1 MENAT
6 MTYQGDPQDPRR
18 SQDYIDDRRM
28 NFGPIIGGLA
38 SLGVLALL
46 IFSFV
51 GAERTTTGDPVT
63 PRSSGATAPTTAP
76 ANKPAPPPAPAT
88 KPQ

>member
-1 MENAT
+1 
-6 MTYQGDPQDPRR
+6 MTYQGDPQAPRR
-18 SQDYIDDRRM
+18 TQHYIDDRRM
-28 NFGPIIGGLA
+28 NFGPVIGGLA
-38 SLGVLALL
+38 VLGVLALL
-46 IFSFV
+46 IFSLV

-76 ANKPAPPPAPAT
+76 ASRSAPTPAPAT